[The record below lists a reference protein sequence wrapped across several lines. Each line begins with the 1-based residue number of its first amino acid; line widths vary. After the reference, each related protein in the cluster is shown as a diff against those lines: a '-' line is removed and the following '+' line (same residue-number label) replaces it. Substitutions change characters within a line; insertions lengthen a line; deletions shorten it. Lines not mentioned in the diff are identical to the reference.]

1 MELGLRTGTPGSLGL
16 RLVWLTVL
24 RLVVLTVVLA
34 VTTTVY
40 LRGFTFGSFSS
51 MFALVTVGIA
61 YFLAAIYAVM
71 LRLGRRLD
79 VVAVVQLVTD
89 QITWTGIVYISG
101 GPLSGATSLY
111 GLTCLSGAILLG
123 IRGGVI
129 AAAAGASAFLAL
141 CGGMVSGTILP
152 PYDQPIE
159 AYPRHGT
166 DIGFALVVNLLIL
179 GVVTL
184 LASYLAERLRVTG
197 GDLRLA
203 TARAQEAEQ
212 LAGLGRLAAG
222 LAHEIRN
229 PLGAIAGSIELLR
242 TGGTLSEEDRNLC
255 EIVERETARLNDLV
269 GDMLDLSRPREP
281 AKAAVDLG
289 AIARDV
295 VILAARSGRG
305 SDVNVTFE
313 GPSVAAVLADAAQLR
328 QVVWNLVRNAIQAS
342 SPGHE
347 VKVMIVEESDLLA
360 LEVRDHGPGIP
371 PEARLRL
378 FDAFFTTRAHGMGI
392 GLAVVKRILDDH
404 GFPVEVESAEGEGTT
419 IRVRMPALPAG
430 ALDRQSTM

>member
-1 MELGLRTGTPGSLGL
+1 VTA
-16 RLVWLTVL
+16 
-24 RLVVLTVVLA
+24 VLA

-40 LRGFTFGSFSS
+40 LRGFSFGSFSS

-61 YFLAAIYAVM
+61 YFLAAVYAVM

-129 AAAAGASAFLAL
+129 AAAAAVTAFLAL
-141 CGGMVSGTILP
+141 CGSMVSGVLLP

-159 AYPRHGT
+159 AYPKHGT
-166 DIGFALVVNLLIL
+166 DIGYALFVNLLIIA
-179 GVVTL
+179 VVTL

-197 GDLRLA
+197 GDLRIA

-269 GDMLDLSRPREP
+269 GDMLDLSRPRAP

-305 SDVNVTFE
+305 SDVKVTFE
-313 GPSVAAVLADAAQLR
+313 GPEAAVVLADAAQLR

-347 VKVMIVEESDLLA
+347 VKVVIVDQGETCA

-404 GFPVEVESAEGEGTT
+404 GFPVVVESAEGEGTT
-419 IRVRMPALPAG
+419 IRVLMPAHEGGDRPSQ
-430 ALDRQSTM
+430 LDP